1 MRGLIK
7 TKEGSG
13 FEYVNNLQVPEPG
26 DGELLVRSY
35 AVSVCG
41 SDIVLYDW
49 TKEAAVIAKVPF
61 TPGHETAG
69 LVVKCGPN
77 TRFNIGTRVAIEN
90 HFYCGKCYQ
99 CTTMKRP
106 DICSNMSQ
114 FGHGRGTIYGG
125 CAEYFL
131 VKEIY
136 CYKLRSNRIS
146 WRDAALLEPLGV
158 AHNGVTQLDP
168 RQEEPTLV
176 IGCGTIGLLAIGVLK
191 ALHVQNILAMDILD
205 NKLELAKKYGANI
218 IINSA
223 KEKNLKER
231 IMHETN
237 NIGVGRILECS
248 GNGDML
254 NTLLQWLHKGGNVVL
269 VGLPKKPF
277 HIENVI
283 QDIIFKSLQIR
294 SIHGRRIFDT
304 WIKCEELVSRG
315 QIVLDDIVSHHLP
328 LSKFEEG
335 YAAIKSNNAV
345 KVVFDPTL

>member
-1 MRGLIK
+1 
-7 TKEGSG
+7 
-13 FEYVNNLQVPEPG
+13 LQVPEPG

-49 TKEAAVIAKVPF
+49 TKEASVIAKVPF
-61 TPGHETAG
+61 TPGHEAAG
-69 LVVKCGPN
+69 LVVKSGAN
-77 TRFNIGTRVAIEN
+77 TRFPVGTRVAIEN
-90 HFYCGKCYQ
+90 HFFCGKCYQ

-114 FGHGRGTIYGG
+114 FGHGRGTPYGG
-125 CAEYFL
+125 CAEYF
-131 VKEIY
+131 VAKEIY

-158 AHNGVTQLDP
+158 AHNAVTQLEP
-168 RQEEPTLV
+168 RAEESTLV

-191 ALHVQNILAMDILD
+191 SLHIQNILAMDVVD
-205 NKLELAKKYGANI
+205 SKLELAKKYGANI
-218 IINSA
+218 VINPS
-223 KEKNLKER
+223 KEEKISER
-231 IMHETN
+231 IWKETN
-237 NIGVGRILECS
+237 NVGVGRIIECS

-254 NTLLQWLHKGGNVVL
+254 NNMLQWLHKGGNVVL

-294 SIHGRRIFDT
+294 SIHGRRIFET
-304 WIKCEELVSRG
+304 WLRCEELVSRG
-315 QIVLDDIVSHHLP
+315 QISFDNIVTHHLP
-328 LSKFEEG
+328 LSKYEDG
-335 YAAIKSNNAV
+335 YAAIKRNEAV